1 MNDWVQRAR
10 AGDGEAFVTLIRARE
25 QSLYKIARSF
35 CRDPMDAEDAVAET
49 VLDAW
54 ERLDTLKKPARFK
67 TWLTTIL
74 VNNCRDILRQRQR
87 VVALEEV
94 PERTPR
100 EDDHSG
106 LYFEELMACLP
117 ENCRPVMTLYYS
129 EGFRVREIGEI
140 LGIPTGTVTVRLK
153 RGREQLRE
161 KMRKGEIL
169 L

>member
-1 MNDWVQRAR
+1 MEEVTDMNDWVQRAR

-35 CRDPMDAEDAVAET
+35 CR
-49 VLDAW
+49 
-54 ERLDTLKKPARFK
+54 LDTLQKPARFK